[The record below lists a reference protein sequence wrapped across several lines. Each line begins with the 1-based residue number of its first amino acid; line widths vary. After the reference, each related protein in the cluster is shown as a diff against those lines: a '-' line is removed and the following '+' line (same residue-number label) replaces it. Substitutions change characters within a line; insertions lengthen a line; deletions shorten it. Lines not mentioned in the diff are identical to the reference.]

1 MTSNSC
7 LKTIKVLHEHV
18 DSINGMLQKE
28 KMHGE
33 ISNLDI
39 VSNPYGWGCTSN

>member
-7 LKTIKVLHEHV
+7 LKTIKVLHGHV
-18 DSINGMLQKE
+18 NFMNGMLQKA

-33 ISNLDI
+33 ISILD
-39 VSNPYGWGCTSN
+39 